1 MPTKMSGYRGRPEV
15 VGTKN
20 GAFDPNWEIG
30 SALRELTSSRGK
42 SPLIACPI
50 VGDG

>member
-1 MPTKMSGYRGRPEV
+1 MVKRR
-15 VGTKN
+15 
-20 GAFDPNWEIG
+20 FWPNSEIG
-30 SALRELTSSRGK
+30 AALRELTSSHGK